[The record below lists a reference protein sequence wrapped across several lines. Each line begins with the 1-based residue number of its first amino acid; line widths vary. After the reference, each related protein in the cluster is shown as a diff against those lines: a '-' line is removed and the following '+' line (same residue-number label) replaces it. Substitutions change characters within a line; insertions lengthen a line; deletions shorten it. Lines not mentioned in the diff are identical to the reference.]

1 VRTKALL
8 ARQPGVV
15 AKDQWVSALNPNLFV
30 GMPVYESAEASQRVA
45 AGPEMSAAETKA
57 FFAWPPTHGCAVF
70 RVVLS
75 QRSQR
80 SFAKARVLKAGSSPS
95 ASRFVRQPMKTA
107 LALTILVSSI
117 AYAQET
123 PAPTAA
129 PSPVTASTGR
139 LRWGLSGNGGWH
151 FPQPA
156 LSLGTEGR
164 IGYQISSMFG
174 AYATLGGL
182 FGFGFG
188 GSASATGGTASVT
201 AFSRWYIGAI
211 AELFLSDLFFVGA
224 GPVFANGG
232 FAGVTAS
239 ANPDGVGGAVFA
251 HAGPAFGLDVR
262 LGLQLGRQPDG
273 PGTRKS
279 GFSLGLSAMTLFHPN
294 TAVVRTQAGMG
305 GGRVDVSTTEL
316 MVTVTPMLMLG
327 YDWR

>member
-1 VRTKALL
+1 MKKAL
-8 ARQPGVV
+8 
-15 AKDQWVSALNPNLFV
+15 
-30 GMPVYESAEASQRVA
+30 
-45 AGPEMSAAETKA
+45 
-57 FFAWPPTHGCAVF
+57 
-70 RVVLS
+70 VLS
-75 QRSQR
+75 
-80 SFAKARVLKAGSSPS
+80 L
-95 ASRFVRQPMKTA
+95 
-107 LALTILVSSI
+107 LVSSI
-117 AYAQET
+117 AFAQET
-123 PAPTAA
+123 PSPTA
-129 PSPVTASTGR
+129 PSSTGR
-139 LRWGLSGNGGWH
+139 LRWGLSGNAGWH
-151 FPQPA
+151 IPQPA

-164 IGYQISSMFG
+164 IGYQFNSMFG
-174 AYATLGGL
+174 AYATIGGL

-201 AFSRWYIGAI
+201 AFSRWYLGAI
-211 AELFLSDLFFVGA
+211 AELLVSDLFFVGA

-239 ANPDGVGGAVFA
+239 ASPDGVGGAVFA
-251 HAGPAFGLDVR
+251 HGGPAFGLDVK

-305 GGRVDVSTTEL
+305 GGSVDVSTTEL